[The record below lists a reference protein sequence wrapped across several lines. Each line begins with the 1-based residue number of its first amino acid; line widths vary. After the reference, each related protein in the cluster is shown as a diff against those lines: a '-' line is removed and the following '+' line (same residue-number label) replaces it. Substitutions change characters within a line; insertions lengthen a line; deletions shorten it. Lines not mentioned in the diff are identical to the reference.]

1 MYVLVLKQ
9 NWVNEWL
16 AGSMGGWMNGNK
28 ELHYFMEEII
38 VKRKSRKRERG
49 ISSLAV
55 WLEFWTFPAVI
66 QVQPES
72 LTAKKNKNKK
82 QNHNKVGLI

>member
-55 WLEFWTFPAVI
+55 WLEFWTFPVVI

-72 LTAKKNKNKK
+72 LTAKKTKTKNKTTIK
-82 QNHNKVGLI
+82 